1 MAILYI
7 CDRKA
12 CENCNKECKHTTDIR
27 HAVNFEQYHAD
38 GVEAG
43 DFWEKENIFLS
54 SSNNLRDGIIMVQRQ
69 HMKGD

>member
-27 HAVNFEQYHAD
+27 HAANFEQYHAD

-54 SSNNLRDGIIMVQRQ
+54 SSNNLRDGIIMV
-69 HMKGD
+69 

>member
-43 DFWEKENIFLS
+43 DFWEQENIFLS
-54 SSNNLRDGIIMVQRQ
+54 SSNNLRDGIIMV
-69 HMKGD
+69 